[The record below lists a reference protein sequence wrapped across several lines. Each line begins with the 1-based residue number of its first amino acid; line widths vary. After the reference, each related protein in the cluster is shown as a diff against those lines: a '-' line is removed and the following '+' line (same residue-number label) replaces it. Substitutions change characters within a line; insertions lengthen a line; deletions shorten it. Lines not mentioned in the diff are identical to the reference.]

1 MPFVERDVSV
11 DRAAAQEMI
20 RRSGQMGVP
29 VITAG
34 DEVIVG
40 FDRPRLERILAGMA
54 GAGGAD
60 GRPRL
65 GLMVKDGP
73 DGAILVGGVRPGSP
87 AEQAGFRA
95 GDVLEA
101 LGGQALRSVTD
112 LEQITRRSG
121 GRPLEAIVRRD
132 GARVRLRLTL

>member
-1 MPFVERDVSV
+1 
-11 DRAAAQEMI
+11 
-20 RRSGQMGVP
+20 MGVP

-40 FDRPRLERILAGMA
+40 FDRPRLERILARTAGSG
-54 GAGGAD
+54 GAG

-73 DGAILVGGVRPGSP
+73 AGAVLVGGVRPGSP

-101 LGGQALRSVTD
+101 IDGQALRSVAD
-112 LEQITRRSG
+112 LEQITGRSG

-132 GARVRLRLTL
+132 GARVRLRVTL